1 MPQRT
6 DDPYPFRVN
15 CAATA
20 CATIDSVL
28 RAIPARHRIFE
39 PAVNPVEDF
48 RRPVYVILEGRRI
61 RGAMRK
67 ETVKPVPAHCETY
80 TAGRWRRC
88 VAADAR
94 QSTPKCAEAVPPS
107 LDRSSRGTAKA
118 PLAEAKRH
126 RLAQHAGRNALGGKY
141 SVTSYSL
148 ARAAGADQYALAAD
162 DLVASLRRLR
172 IAWAVLTKHTAYDAA
187 QLENAN

>member
-67 ETVKPVPAHCETY
+67 ETVKPVPAHCEAY

-107 LDRSSRGTAKA
+107 LDRSSRGTAKT
-118 PLAEAKRH
+118 PLAEAKRTGSPST
-126 RLAQHAGRNALGGKY
+126 LV
-141 SVTSYSL
+141 VTLSEENIPLHHTRSR
-148 ARAAGADQYALAAD
+148 ARQAPISMRWQPMI
-162 DLVASLRRLR
+162 SSPPC
-172 IAWAVLTKHTAYDAA
+172 AVYGSPGPC
-187 QLENAN
+187 